1 MTSVADS
8 LVLLRTAIV
17 NVVMSGPPG
26 AGDRGWVLVDT
37 GLPGSAD
44 AIADAAARRFGP
56 GARPRAIVLTHGH
69 FDHVG
74 TVEALAERWDSPVY
88 AHPLEH
94 PYLTGRSGYP
104 PPDPTVGGGALA
116 ALSFLY
122 PARPIDL
129 GERVRALPD
138 DGTVPGMPGWRWI
151 WTPGHAPGHVSLWRQ
166 ADRALVAGDA
176 FVTTK
181 QESALSVAMQRAA
194 VHGPPAYFT
203 PDWPAARRSV
213 ERLAALQPEVTATG
227 HGPVMAGAE
236 LRRGLARLAREFD
249 RRAVPAHGRYV
260 GAPAVTDER
269 GLVTVPPP
277 DPRERAAVGIVAA
290 AGGAA
295 VVKALG
301 RHVVRRATGR

>member
-17 NVVMSGPPG
+17 NVLMSGPPG

-44 AIADAAARRFGP
+44 AIVDAAARRFGP
-56 GARPRAIVLTHGH
+56 GARPLAIVLTHGH

-74 TVEALAERWDSPVY
+74 TVEALAERWDAPVY
-88 AHPLEH
+88 AHVLEH
-94 PYLTGRSGYP
+94 PYLTGRSAYP
-104 PPDPTVGGGALA
+104 PPDPTVGGGAMS

-122 PARPIDL
+122 PKQPVDL
-129 GERVRALPD
+129 GDRVRALPD
-138 DGTVPGMPGWRWI
+138 DGAVPGMPGWRWI
-151 WTPGHAPGHVSLWRQ
+151 WTPGHSPGHVSLWRA
-166 ADRALVAGDA
+166 ADRAMIAGDA

-181 QESALSVAMQRAA
+181 QESALSVLVQRAA
-194 VHGPPAYFT
+194 VHGPPSYFT

-213 ERLAALQPEVTATG
+213 QQLAALQPEAAATG
-227 HGPVMAGAE
+227 HGPVMRGAD

-249 RRAVPAHGRYV
+249 RRAVPSHGRYV
-260 GAPAVTDER
+260 GAPAVADAS
-269 GLVTVPPP
+269 GVVSVPPP
-277 DPRERAAVGIVAA
+277 DPRERVAVGIVAA

-301 RHVVRRATGR
+301 SRALRRATGR